1 MDGGA
6 WPARWP
12 PPSPQPPPPPP
23 PQPSASLAPPP
34 PLPRQMDGTNPRYH
48 PRPSAPAAADRSLPN
63 PAPRPERLPPNSA
76 AMPDRLVPTRTTP
89 TPDRFLLNPNPWSSL
104 SAGQPAKAK
113 PGPTSTSLL
122 PQPPGGSYYSYPH
135 VNSRVTDLKS
145 LLHSPSA
152 SNAAGAGIDLAR
164 PYSTALGGGAAAPP
178 LPKYPRHG
186 LSAGSSV
193 GQQSP
198 LGALFMNK
206 SSNAQGAL
214 PGEGSSSGIDGVSQG
229 AGQFQDPGVR
239 EMHKLASKPPPR
251 HHQPALPGD
260 RILVSCLNV
269 GGEFFMG
276 EAGIFGILCSCHQL
290 RMSVAKFCE
299 HAGGPAEKAG
309 EIVLMENGMSIAYWF
324 KYCVGVGAYV
334 TDTKW
339 DWPEWMCIDYSP
351 VGYKLKSLP
360 TGNSSMEK
368 VGLFSGYG
376 KSTGPINRT
385 SYSNDLHNKGREC
398 TTVEKMVNKRDE
410 TYCRSAD
417 VSTSFTKNYALP
429 QSSRINLGLAK
440 KHTVDAVNLNHF
452 SRPTGGPY
460 FTASTGGHYDGNH
473 FAHNYANLLEKNFD
487 VSFRNPAP
495 RPTGVL
501 SYDSRVQRPT
511 FPNKILQDSLGSASN
526 TELKLGQSSYHQSL
540 TSLFPS
546 VQSTA
551 IDFQKPQSHLPLISQ
566 NLCPRQTI
574 KVNKSIGEHTKLPLG
589 TGINKQSIEV
599 ATGISRFEGGKL
611 TDDATKNS
619 FISVF
624 LSHLERNSEAIDDI
638 LNNSEHNLHKA
649 LDGACSSNHSKIA
662 SRQVEPRVN
671 GNNSKLASTSI
682 HTKRSSDGGSLSRA
696 PSGYVSN
703 VSPLANS
710 QGPLVHSD
718 CGSYELPRQPN
729 AGISKI
735 CAGVLCPTNCGSCNH
750 VGISHQIAHVETG
763 APCLHD
769 KLARGH
775 GTFECVDHLCT
786 RKSLRVS
793 EIICH
798 CGTSCSSSR
807 NFLPSFGIGQ
817 TGKSIHRCCYK
828 VQEDV
833 SKLGF
838 RAGDFCHPHFSN
850 DGAPIHKPAIAGLD
864 KLCTCSTFMP
874 RSSLCS
880 REHKLQSSCLEC
892 PLDGL
897 HYRSSMGHTTN
908 SLTKYPLV
916 DAPNK
921 KEAEF
926 CCCSVVP
933 KCLAG
938 CGFTKHCNG
947 GIDQSGSNVQKSKHD
962 AQLPSRCCTLGES
975 EKLRCQYSSNNQTSS
990 LKDVSNKT
998 TIRPCVP
1005 ISERLKNV
1013 LEESAAKVIWPYI
1026 AGNEKKG
1033 SCRGPR
1039 VCKEQLKPGFSSGSS
1054 SAVVT
1059 KFSVSPECNNIS
1071 SCVDKYGVER
1081 EKLVFDEG
1089 SRTEKSS
1096 SSSYVPTS
1104 TGCEKSL
1111 NSSSRFHLDTS
1122 KVKRKCNE
1130 ISDGGVLKGNE
1141 KKQRSKA
1148 TKKSRRLECAAEHS
1162 QSDDSTRKITLLS
1175 SQNGDPQPQNE
1186 ASSDSCRVSKIK
1198 RKYTAMQRNKPV
1210 KRPHIPA
1217 EHSES
1222 DDSTRK
1228 ITLQSSQNADSQPQ
1242 NEASSDSCRVS
1253 KIKRKN
1259 TTIQRNK
1266 PMKRPH
1272 SLAEHSESDDSSRK
1286 VTLQSSR
1293 NRDPRPQS
1301 EASSYFCRVSK
1312 IQRKHT
1318 TMRRNKPVK
1327 RPHSHHKILKGD
1339 KQSDNEGI
1347 MVGELNSSDEKRQ
1360 VNDLDTLV
1368 RTKQQQEGSRVFVRK
1383 LPKYMSL
1390 NCMVNEPNSEDA
1402 CSGGPRVDASLIATG
1417 ITNDNRK
1424 FPKIVPL
1431 NLILKKAKRCHAVR
1445 PSCKTENIHSCE
1457 EKSAVRSVGKYSFGN
1472 RNYSPHTEDGMQS
1485 SRKDRHLSNA
1495 LRPHVEPDCKRRSID
1510 LGEGEPVGLTD
1521 IETNQLS
1528 VPTSR
1533 TGFKNR
1539 RSSVSL
1545 NMIKRCE
1552 ESSNGSACSP
1562 CGVLALEVYVGR
1574 YKERL
1579 SSDDSCCVCRI
1590 PYLEPCNQ
1598 LMECSNCNIK
1608 VHQACY
1614 GVLKV
1619 PRGQWFCTPCKANA
1633 NTQDIV
1639 CVICGYG
1646 GGAMT
1651 RALNAQKI
1659 LRSSLKALRVTTWSD
1674 KNVKHNSFYASK
1686 SRSLGSIPSVDKQK
1700 SIGSAHEDNTIRSS
1714 WTANHNSSLL
1724 GPKTMQWIHV
1734 VCGLWTPGTKCPNS
1748 TTMNAFDISGALP
1761 GKRNNACS
1769 ICNRTGGSFMMCRDI
1784 NCSAIF
1790 HPWCAH
1796 QRGLLQSDPEGEH
1809 NEQLGF
1815 YGQCVNHATVD
1826 HSNRVSPEKKC
1837 LRSNGWTCAR
1847 TEGFKGRKGEGCY
1860 GSNYKQPRVK
1870 SNECSVPQEQIDA
1883 WLRINGSKPCI
1894 RRQLK
1899 GWKHLV
1905 VYKSGIHG
1913 LGLYTGEFIPR
1924 GSLVIEYV
1932 GEIVGQRIADK
1943 RELEYHSG
1951 KRQQYKSVCYFFKID
1966 KEHII
1971 DATRKGGIARFINHS
1986 CLPNCVAKIISV
1998 RNEKKVVFFSERHI
2012 NPGEEITYDYHF
2024 NQEDKGER
2032 IPCFCRSRSCRR
2044 YLN

>member
-1 MDGGA
+1 
-6 WPARWP
+6 
-12 PPSPQPPPPPP
+12 
-23 PQPSASLAPPP
+23 
-34 PLPRQMDGTNPRYH
+34 
-48 PRPSAPAAADRSLPN
+48 
-63 PAPRPERLPPNSA
+63 
-76 AMPDRLVPTRTTP
+76 MPDRLVPTRTTP

-214 PGEGSSSGIDGVSQG
+214 PGEGSSSGID
-229 AGQFQDPGVR
+229 
-239 EMHKLASKPPPR
+239 
-251 HHQPALPGD
+251 
-260 RILVSCLNV
+260 

>member
-1 MDGGA
+1 
-6 WPARWP
+6 
-12 PPSPQPPPPPP
+12 
-23 PQPSASLAPPP
+23 
-34 PLPRQMDGTNPRYH
+34 MDGTNPRYH

-76 AMPDRLVPTRTTP
+76 SMPDRLAPSRTTP
-89 TPDRFLLNPNPWSSL
+89 TPDRFLLSPNPSPWSSL
-104 SAGQPAKAK
+104 SAGQPAKPK
-113 PGPTSTSLL
+113 PGPTTTPSL
-122 PQPPGGSYYSYPH
+122 PQAPAGSHYSYPH
-135 VNSRVTDLKS
+135 VSSRVTDLKA

-178 LPKYPRHG
+178 LPKYPMHG

-214 PGEGSSSGIDGVSQG
+214 PGEGSTSGIDVSRFSLQLQHAGVSQG
-229 AGQFQDPGVR
+229 ARQFRDPGVR

-440 KHTVDAVNLNHF
+440 KHMVDAVNLNHF

-750 VGISHQIAHVETG
+750 MGISHQTAHVETG

-769 KLARGH
+769 KLARGQ

-793 EIICH
+793 DIICH

-1013 LEESAAKVIWPYI
+1013 LEESVAKVIWPYI

-1130 ISDGGVLKGNE
+1130 ISDGGALKGNE

-1228 ITLQSSQNADSQPQ
+1228 ITLRSSQNADSQPQ

-1327 RPHSHHKILKGD
+1327 RPHSHHKFLKGD

-1402 CSGGPRVDASLIATG
+1402 CSGGPHVDASLIATG

-1472 RNYSPHTEDGMQS
+1472 RNYSLHTEDGMQS

-1495 LRPHVEPDCKRRSID
+1495 LRPHVEPDCKRPSIGIFLDTSQLVPTQCYLYKIRNMKILFISD

-1619 PRGQWFCTPCKANA
+1619 PRGQWFCRPCKANA

-1639 CVICGYG
+1639 SKFTSKIYLFVYLVHVS
-1646 GGAMT
+1646 
-1651 RALNAQKI
+1651 LN
-1659 LRSSLKALRVTTWSD
+1659 
-1674 KNVKHNSFYASK
+1674 
-1686 SRSLGSIPSVDKQK
+1686 
-1700 SIGSAHEDNTIRSS
+1700 
-1714 WTANHNSSLL
+1714 
-1724 GPKTMQWIHV
+1724 
-1734 VCGLWTPGTKCPNS
+1734 
-1748 TTMNAFDISGALP
+1748 IS
-1761 GKRNNACS
+1761 
-1769 ICNRTGGSFMMCRDI
+1769 
-1784 NCSAIF
+1784 
-1790 HPWCAH
+1790 
-1796 QRGLLQSDPEGEH
+1796 GLLQSDPEGEH

-2024 NQEDKGER
+2024 NQEDEGER

>member
-12 PPSPQPPPPPP
+12 PPAPQPPQ
-23 PQPSASLAPPP
+23 QPSASVAPPP

-76 AMPDRLVPTRTTP
+76 SMPDRLAPSRTTP
-89 TPDRFLLNPNPWSSL
+89 TPDRFLLSPNPSPWSSL
-104 SAGQPAKAK
+104 SAGQPAKPK
-113 PGPTSTSLL
+113 PGPTTTPSL
-122 PQPPGGSYYSYPH
+122 PQAPAGSHYSYPH
-135 VNSRVTDLKS
+135 VSSRVTDLKA

-178 LPKYPRHG
+178 LPKYPMHG

-214 PGEGSSSGIDGVSQG
+214 PGEGSTSGIDGVSQG
-229 AGQFQDPGVR
+229 ARQFRDPGVR

-440 KHTVDAVNLNHF
+440 KHMVDAVNLNHF

-750 VGISHQIAHVETG
+750 MGISHQTAHVETG

-769 KLARGH
+769 KLARGQ

-793 EIICH
+793 DIICH

-1013 LEESAAKVIWPYI
+1013 LEESVAKVIWPYI

-1130 ISDGGVLKGNE
+1130 ISDGGALKGNE

-1228 ITLQSSQNADSQPQ
+1228 ITLRSSQNADSQPQ

-1327 RPHSHHKILKGD
+1327 RPHSHHKFLKGD

-1402 CSGGPRVDASLIATG
+1402 CSGGPHVDASLIATG

-1472 RNYSPHTEDGMQS
+1472 RNYSLHTEDGMQS

-1495 LRPHVEPDCKRRSID
+1495 LRPHVEPDCKRPSI
-1510 LGEGEPVGLTD
+1510 
-1521 IETNQLS
+1521 
-1528 VPTSR
+1528 
-1533 TGFKNR
+1533 GFKNR

-1562 CGVLALEVYVGR
+1562 CGVLALEV

-1619 PRGQWFCTPCKANA
+1619 PRGQWFCRPCKANA

-1659 LRSSLKALRVTTWSD
+1659 LRSSLKALRVTTWPD

-1714 WTANHNSSLL
+1714 WAANHNSSLL

-1894 RRQLK
+1894 RRQYESPFCDLQLK

-2024 NQEDKGER
+2024 NQEDEGER